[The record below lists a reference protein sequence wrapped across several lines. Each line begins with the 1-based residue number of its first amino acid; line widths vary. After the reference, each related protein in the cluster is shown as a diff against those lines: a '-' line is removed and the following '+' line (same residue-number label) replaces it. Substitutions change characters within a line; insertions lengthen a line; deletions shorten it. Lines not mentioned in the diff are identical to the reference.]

1 MVESAPEFQTFK
13 RANITKWGA
22 VSLIIHLLE
31 QYLIK
36 YYIPHAIIDGGK
48 VLLLAEDELSRP
60 SEMDLFNCILNQGQ
74 VNSLLNKISKKY

>member
-1 MVESAPEFQTFK
+1 
-13 RANITKWGA
+13 
-22 VSLIIHLLE
+22 LLE

-60 SEMDLFNCILNQGQ
+60 SEMDLFNCILNQG
-74 VNSLLNKISKKY
+74 